1 MGYIGGNAMKDRLK
15 VIKKQINERE
25 DLVFLIVSVLF
36 GIIMS
41 FAKMG
46 GDDAAIINAMH
57 NFSIMDAWQQE
68 KLNWVRW
75 SSRILVNFVN
85 RCMLGLPHWIWSFYL
100 AISMFVLLKAL
111 SELFVKNNKK
121 FCNLFIV
128 CIVLMM
134 PWQQL
139 STAGW
144 ICTTG
149 TYFGPV
155 AFGIMGLV
163 PIAKCYKKIRCSL
176 LETIFYAVCLIYGTN
191 IEQMM
196 VIAVGCYTVA
206 VIYFVLKKRNAKL
219 IFANFC
225 VTMMSVVNFLRCP
238 GNSSRQLSEEAT
250 WFPTFSMLNKVDK
263 VDIGLF
269 TTLRNIF
276 LDNSFL
282 FILIIIITMSFIAN
296 KKYVGKNYKYI
307 AFFPTIALML
317 LGPFKNFLMLFFPHI
332 SGIYSEWSEYGL
344 FTVDNAKGISAY
356 AIYLILMIML
366 LSILLLIIL
375 VSNSIEDLIVYVT
388 ILALGLISRIA
399 IGLSPTIYVSGT
411 RTFEVFYMCIIIVGV
426 KVFAENI
433 VVEKMNAKT
442 VNILEMMMVFS
453 IVISFVEIGGL
464 VRTMF

>member
-41 FAKMG
+41 FARVG
-46 GDDAAIINAMH
+46 GDDATVINSTH
-57 NFSIMDAWQQE
+57 NFSVMNAWQQE
-68 KLNWVRW
+68 KLNWFRW

-85 RCMLGLPHWIWSFYL
+85 RSLLGLPRWIWGGYL
-100 AISMFVLLKAL
+100 FVSMYVLLKAL
-111 SELFVKNNKK
+111 SQLFVVENKK
-121 FCNLFIV
+121 FCNLFIA
-128 CIVLMM
+128 CLVLIM

-163 PIAKCYKKIRCSL
+163 PIAKYYKKTRCSV
-176 LETIFYAVCLIYGTN
+176 LEEIFYIICLIYGTN

-196 VIAVGCYTVA
+196 VIDVGCYTVA
-206 VIYFVLKKRNAKL
+206 IIYFILKKINVKL
-219 IFANFC
+219 ILVNFC
-225 VTMMSVVNFLRCP
+225 VTIMSVVNFWICP
-238 GNSSRQLSEEAT
+238 GNSGRKLEEEAN
-250 WFPTFSMLNKVDK
+250 WFPTFSMLNSVDK
-263 VDIGLF
+263 VDVGLF

-282 FILIIIITMSFIAN
+282 FILIIIVMMTFIIN
-296 KKYVGKNYKYI
+296 KKYGEKKYKYI
-307 AFFPTIALML
+307 AFFPTIVLML
-317 LGPFKNFLMLFFPHI
+317 LGPFKNFLILFFPHI
-332 SGIYSEWSEYGL
+332 SGIYNEWSEYGL

-356 AIYLILMIML
+356 VIYLVLMVILL
-366 LSILLLIIL
+366 NILLLIIL

-399 IGLSPTIYVSGT
+399 IGVSPTIYASGT

-433 VVEKMNAKT
+433 VVEKINAKT

-464 VRTMF
+464 VRTIF

>member
-139 STAGW
+139 STAGGYVLREH
-144 ICTTG
+144 ILDQLLL
-149 TYFGPV
+149 
-155 AFGIMGLV
+155 GL
-163 PIAKCYKKIRCSL
+163 
-176 LETIFYAVCLIYGTN
+176 
-191 IEQMM
+191 
-196 VIAVGCYTVA
+196 
-206 VIYFVLKKRNAKL
+206 
-219 IFANFC
+219 
-225 VTMMSVVNFLRCP
+225 
-238 GNSSRQLSEEAT
+238 
-250 WFPTFSMLNKVDK
+250 W
-263 VDIGLF
+263 GLF
-269 TTLRNIF
+269 
-276 LDNSFL
+276 
-282 FILIIIITMSFIAN
+282 
-296 KKYVGKNYKYI
+296 
-307 AFFPTIALML
+307 
-317 LGPFKNFLMLFFPHI
+317 
-332 SGIYSEWSEYGL
+332 
-344 FTVDNAKGISAY
+344 
-356 AIYLILMIML
+356 
-366 LSILLLIIL
+366 LLL
-375 VSNSIEDLIVYVT
+375 N
-388 ILALGLISRIA
+388 
-399 IGLSPTIYVSGT
+399 
-411 RTFEVFYMCIIIVGV
+411 
-426 KVFAENI
+426 
-433 VVEKMNAKT
+433 
-442 VNILEMMMVFS
+442 
-453 IVISFVEIGGL
+453 VIKKL
-464 VRTMF
+464 DVRC